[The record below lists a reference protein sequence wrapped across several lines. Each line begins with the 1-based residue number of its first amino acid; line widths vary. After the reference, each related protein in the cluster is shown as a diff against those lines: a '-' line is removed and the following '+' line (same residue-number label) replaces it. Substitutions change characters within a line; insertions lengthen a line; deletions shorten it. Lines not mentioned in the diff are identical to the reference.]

1 MDRRTFIGTV
11 AGSLLAVPR
20 IANAQQAGKMYR
32 IGFLNQGGEPILKPL
47 WDAMREFGWVE
58 NQNVKSEPRYAVS
71 KDQLE
76 LLAAELVQIK
86 VDLIMAG
93 GTPAAQA
100 AKLATKTIPIVF
112 NVGSDPVE
120 NGLVASLA

>member
-1 MDRRTFIGTV
+1 
-11 AGSLLAVPR
+11 
-20 IANAQQAGKMYR
+20 
-32 IGFLNQGGEPILKPL
+32 
-47 WDAMREFGWVE
+47 
-58 NQNVKSEPRYAVS
+58 QNVKSEPRYAVS

-120 NGLVASLA
+120 NGLVASLARPGGNLTGFVYGLYEEKLLEVLKAALPGISRVASPL